1 MWEVDAVERWPRRGS
16 LAADSADRVS
26 LHNKINRVMTAPSDG
41 VHRAASRDLQL
52 PDVGLPEPG

>member
-1 MWEVDAVERWPRRGS
+1 
-16 LAADSADRVS
+16 

-41 VHRAASRDLQL
+41 AHRAASRDLQL